1 MVGPNS
7 GVTVGGKD
15 SVVKA
20 VGEADEAWLVPSGPG
35 TINGLVC
42 INIWSRSGMHFLF
55 IGHLVELTPGGLP
68 TYGCSVSG
76 NLWRDIKMASV
87 HKNASVD
94 GKCSHQVIFH

>member
-7 GVTVGGKD
+7 GVTLATVDGKV

-20 VGEADEAWLVPSGPG
+20 IEVDEAWLVPSGPG
-35 TINGLVC
+35 TINRLVC

-68 TYGCSVSG
+68 TDGCSVSG
-76 NLWRDIKMASV
+76 NLWRDIKWLQYTKRV
-87 HKNASVD
+87 
-94 GKCSHQVIFH
+94 C